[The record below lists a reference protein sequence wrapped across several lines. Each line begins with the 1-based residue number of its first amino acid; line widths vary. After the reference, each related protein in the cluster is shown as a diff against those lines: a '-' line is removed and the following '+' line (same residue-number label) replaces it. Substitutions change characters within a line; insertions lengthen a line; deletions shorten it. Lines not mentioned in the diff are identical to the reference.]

1 MSAAVLLA
9 VLLLGA
15 PAANRALAAAP
26 AGPGTPPAAPA
37 SGIEPARVRAGAPA
51 GALRTVEGRV
61 AAVGEAV
68 GEGELPL
75 LTLRLD
81 TAEGP
86 LQVLVAPATA
96 LADAGFRIAVGDQV
110 RARVFLAP
118 DGDAA
123 HAQKLLNRT
132 QALMVHLRTLRQEP
146 LWDAAGRWQG
156 ETVGAASGA
165 GRTAVRPQRR
175 RQPTRRPEPPPPR
188 PRGDGGEANRIRQ
201 RTLSDMR
208 RLQRDVAVGVAEK
221 RAQKR
226 GLARLTRPGDERRR
240 EAPDSLLEDP

>member
-1 MSAAVLLA
+1 MSAVVLLA
-9 VLLLGA
+9 GLLLLGA
-15 PAANRALAAAP
+15 PATPMPLAAAP
-26 AGPGTPPAAPA
+26 AGTAAPPAAPA
-37 SGIEPARVRAGAPA
+37 TGIAPATALIGAAPA

-61 AAVGEAV
+61 VAVGEAV
-68 GEGELPL
+68 GEGDLPL

-110 RARVFLAP
+110 RVRVFIAP

-156 ETVGAASGA
+156 ETVGAATDA
-165 GRTAVRPQRR
+165 GRTAARPQRR
-175 RQPTRRPEPPPPR
+175 RPTRRRPEPPPPR
-188 PRGDGGEANRIRQ
+188 PRGDGG
-201 RTLSDMR
+201 
-208 RLQRDVAVGVAEK
+208 
-221 RAQKR
+221 
-226 GLARLTRPGDERRR
+226 
-240 EAPDSLLEDP
+240 